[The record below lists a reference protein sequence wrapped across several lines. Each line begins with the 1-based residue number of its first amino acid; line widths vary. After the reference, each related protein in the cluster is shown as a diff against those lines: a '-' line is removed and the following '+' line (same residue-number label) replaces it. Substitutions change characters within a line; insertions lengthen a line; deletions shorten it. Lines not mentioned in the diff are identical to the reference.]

1 MMHTRYA
8 LALSAALALPFI
20 AGCNTYLQQK
30 ADVVSGGP
38 ETRVKAAE
46 VRLEGV
52 KDTHIGLKSDHET
65 LAEEQALQDREM
77 AEVNQRLEAQED
89 KIARARTENKISR
102 AQEQAMREKVGSLN
116 REIQDVELRLEAARL
131 VADAE
136 QEEALWKRF
145 AELEEKSVELDGEID
160 LLSQ

>member
-46 VRLEGV
+46 ERLEGV

>member
-102 AQEQAMREKVGSLN
+102 AQEQAMRKKVGSLN